1 MITIAVDAMGGD
13 HAPRPEVEGAV
24 VAAREFGVRILLV
37 GLAAELKRELAKH
50 AHRGLPIEIV
60 PASEVITMH
69 DSPSQAF
76 RKKKDSSAHVAAKLV
91 RGGLAD
97 GFISAGN
104 TGAVMAVA
112 RFGLGTL
119 SSVDRA
125 ALAAPFPTARGGTS
139 VMLDVGANVDSKPAH
154 LVQFA
159 VMGEIYYRAIFG
171 TRRPKVAL
179 LSIGEEEMKGNELTR
194 EAHIRLKQSTL
205 NFVGNVEGRE
215 IFGGAVDVIVC
226 DGFIGNV
233 ALKIS
238 EGVAQHIVGLLKD
251 ALQSTLSSQV
261 GYVLSKKAYRN
272 FRKKIDY
279 SEYGGAPLLGVRGVT
294 VIGHGSSN
302 AHAIKNAIRVAAE
315 LVRGGVNERIEQEL
329 SMLPV
334 AVEA

>member
-1 MITIAVDAMGGD
+1 M
-13 HAPRPEVEGAV
+13 E
-24 VAAREFGVRILLV
+24 
-37 GLAAELKRELAKH
+37 
-50 AHRGLPIEIV
+50 
-60 PASEVITMH
+60 

-76 RKKKDSSAHVAAKLV
+76 RKKKDSSAHVATKLV
-91 RGGLAD
+91 RGGQAD
-97 GFISAGN
+97 GMISAGN

-139 VMLDVGANVDSKPAH
+139 VLLDVGANVDSKPAH

-194 EAHIRLKQSTL
+194 EVHSRLKQSTL

-215 IFGGAVDVIVC
+215 IFGGDVDVIVC
-226 DGFIGNV
+226 DGFIGNI

-238 EGVAQHIVGLLKD
+238 EGVAQHIVTLLKD

-261 GYVLSKKAYRN
+261 GYVLSRKAYKT

-302 AHAIKNAIRVAAE
+302 AHAIKNAIRVATE